1 MLSAS
6 LPPILYTKVIVINV
20 NFFMKM
26 MKTMTVIR
34 REEGEVMGILLIT
47 CSAKALQE
55 LRPGSREE
63 ACDGKVGRKE
73 CQEELAQG
81 KALKCY

>member
-1 MLSAS
+1 
-6 LPPILYTKVIVINV
+6 
-20 NFFMKM
+20 
-26 MKTMTVIR
+26 
-34 REEGEVMGILLIT
+34 MGILLIT
-47 CSAKALQE
+47 CSVKALQE

-73 CQEELAQG
+73 CQEEELAQG